1 MVKRILVTSALPYAN
16 GSIHLGHL
24 VEYIQT
30 DIWVRAQ
37 KMLGHEVHY
46 VCADDTHGTPV
57 MLKAEQENISPEQ
70 LIERVHEE
78 HAQDFYDF
86 GVQFDNY
93 YTTNSSENQQLCNEI
108 FDSLSD
114 AGLIDEKEVEQFFD
128 PIKQMFLPD
137 RYVKGTCPKCATPD
151 QYGDS
156 CEACGATYSPTEL
169 IDPYSTVSGAKP
181 DRKTSTHLFFKLS
194 DERCENYLRE
204 FTQNTDR
211 LQPEAANKMK
221 EWLGEV
227 GETKLSDWD
236 ISRDA
241 PYFGF
246 PIPGTKGTKFFYVWL
261 DAPVGYFGSFLNY
274 LNNQKSLDYSEHT
287 RDFLRPGGETE
298 LIHFIGKDILYFH
311 ALFWPAMLNFSGFR
325 TPTKIF
331 AHGFLTV
338 NGQKMSKSRGTFIT
352 ARSFLE
358 SGLEPQWLRYYYAA
372 KLNDSMEDIDLNLSD
387 FMARVNSDLIG
398 KYVNIASR
406 SANFLTKKFDGQL
419 SGVSVTG
426 NEIVRHFFESSEDIA
441 DAYKSRQYGKG
452 VREIMSLADRAN
464 SYIDTHKPW
473 ELAKSES
480 DREKLHE
487 VCSVALNLF
496 KLLTVYLKPVLP
508 ALAESVEKFLDVD
521 SLQWSD
527 SKKCLPKSHVIK
539 PYQHLMGRI
548 DPKLIDK
555 LISLNVQEP
564 IKAKIQVSKAKVKK
578 MKTENATIE
587 NTTDIT
593 IDTFNKIDLRV
604 GKIIEAEH
612 VEGADKL
619 VRLNIDL
626 GGEKRQ
632 VFAGIKSAYN
642 PEDLKEKLVVVVANL
657 KARKMRFGESQGMVL
672 AASSEESGIFL
683 ISPESGAVPG
693 MQVK

>member
-1 MVKRILVTSALPYAN
+1 
-16 GSIHLGHL
+16 
-24 VEYIQT
+24 
-30 DIWVRAQ
+30 
-37 KMLGHEVHY
+37 
-46 VCADDTHGTPV
+46 
-57 MLKAEQENISPEQ
+57 
-70 LIERVHEE
+70 
-78 HAQDFYDF
+78 
-86 GVQFDNY
+86 
-93 YTTNSSENQQLCNEI
+93 
-108 FDSLSD
+108 
-114 AGLIDEKEVEQFFD
+114 
-128 PIKQMFLPD
+128 
-137 RYVKGTCPKCATPD
+137 
-151 QYGDS
+151 
-156 CEACGATYSPTEL
+156 
-169 IDPYSTVSGAKP
+169 
-181 DRKTSTHLFFKLS
+181 
-194 DERCENYLRE
+194 
-204 FTQNTDR
+204 
-211 LQPEAANKMK
+211 
-221 EWLGEV
+221 
-227 GETKLSDWD
+227 
-236 ISRDA
+236 
-241 PYFGF
+241 
-246 PIPGTKGTKFFYVWL
+246 
-261 DAPVGYFGSFLNY
+261 
-274 LNNQKSLDYSEHT
+274 
-287 RDFLRPGGETE
+287 
-298 LIHFIGKDILYFH
+298 
-311 ALFWPAMLNFSGFR
+311 
-325 TPTKIF
+325 
-331 AHGFLTV
+331 
-338 NGQKMSKSRGTFIT
+338 
-352 ARSFLE
+352 
-358 SGLEPQWLRYYYAA
+358 
-372 KLNDSMEDIDLNLSD
+372 MEDIDLNLSD

-419 SGVSVTG
+419 SGVSVTDKD
-426 NEIVRHFFESSEDIA
+426 IVRHFFESSEDIA

-508 ALAESVEKFLDVD
+508 ALAESVEKFLDVN

-555 LISLNVQEP
+555 LVSLNVQEP

-578 MKTENATIE
+578 MNTENATIE

-612 VEGADKL
+612 IEGADKL

-626 GGEKRQ
+626 GSEKRQ

>member
-1 MVKRILVTSALPYAN
+1 
-16 GSIHLGHL
+16 
-24 VEYIQT
+24 
-30 DIWVRAQ
+30 
-37 KMLGHEVHY
+37 
-46 VCADDTHGTPV
+46 
-57 MLKAEQENISPEQ
+57 
-70 LIERVHEE
+70 
-78 HAQDFYDF
+78 
-86 GVQFDNY
+86 
-93 YTTNSSENQQLCNEI
+93 
-108 FDSLSD
+108 
-114 AGLIDEKEVEQFFD
+114 
-128 PIKQMFLPD
+128 
-137 RYVKGTCPKCATPD
+137 
-151 QYGDS
+151 
-156 CEACGATYSPTEL
+156 
-169 IDPYSTVSGAKP
+169 
-181 DRKTSTHLFFKLS
+181 
-194 DERCENYLRE
+194 
-204 FTQNTDR
+204 
-211 LQPEAANKMK
+211 MK

-246 PIPGTKGTKFFYVWL
+246 QIPGTKGTKFFYVWL

-419 SGVSVTG
+419 SGVSVAG